1 MVDVRQ
7 WQLAETSEPQLGV
20 LQEHLL
26 QQMVVEPQPG
36 SLVVMEGEHQL
47 GQTDHALSILTME
60 IVLLMAVATVH
71 QLGPPEQK
79 HQLTVFKMDFR
90 LAPRL
95 LHTNRRHLTPTTGGR
110 TLLQATAG
118 IVDSMRQLQV
128 LTSLLPR
135 PELIQLLHLDHTTHQ
150 HQLPTVLL
158 HLQLGELQLQL
169 WMPQRQATTQHLHQA
184 HMAYLRLQLQI
195 GRMMA
200 LAM

>member
-1 MVDVRQ
+1 
-7 WQLAETSEPQLGV
+7 
-20 LQEHLL
+20 
-26 QQMVVEPQPG
+26 MVVEPQPG

-90 LAPRL
+90 LAQRLLVTAVVEAMLGAPKL

-135 PELIQLLHLDHTTHQ
+135 PEH
-150 HQLPTVLL
+150 
-158 HLQLGELQLQL
+158 
-169 WMPQRQATTQHLHQA
+169 
-184 HMAYLRLQLQI
+184 
-195 GRMMA
+195 
-200 LAM
+200 